1 MDLNMLS
8 VIRETAEGD
17 VSQIRVHP
25 DGQYDVISNV
35 PEGESG
41 DGREPVRKRKM
52 PSSSPTNVPPQQ
64 NQAKNQAVGAAAPTR
79 AATAGAGAGA
89 AADGDHSPGW
99 VDTSFLIDPA
109 APPAAAV
116 STAAIAAASSAGA
129 ASPRPAAS
137 PSAGGVGTADE
148 PIELD

>member
-8 VIRETAEGD
+8 VIRETTEGD

-41 DGREPVRKRKM
+41 DGREPVRKRKL

-64 NQAKNQAVGAAAPTR
+64 NQAKTQAVGATAPTR
-79 AATAGAGAGA
+79 AATAAGE
-89 AADGDHSPGW
+89 GDQSPGW

-109 APPAAAV
+109 APPAAA
-116 STAAIAAASSAGA
+116 AAASSAAAAAGAGAGA
-129 ASPRPAAS
+129 ASPRPGAVSAS
-137 PSAGGVGTADE
+137 PAAAGVGTADE